1 LSLSFIVTYTDITLP
16 DRSGLFNSRQGA
28 MKILGNYL
36 TLVERVDDLCLRA
49 TDEFRAHIACRAG
62 CAGCCR
68 HLSLFPVEA
77 VALARALNDLP
88 AEQAARIRG
97 QAEQNLLDAP
107 CPLLVNDHCLLYT
120 ARPIICR
127 THGLPLLTTQ
137 VNGKQLI
144 DFCPLNFQGLDSLP
158 GSAIIDLDRL
168 NTTLA
173 AINALFVAEWYKNTS
188 SQKERIPMVE
198 ALSMVL

>member
-1 LSLSFIVTYTDITLP
+1 
-16 DRSGLFNSRQGA
+16 
-28 MKILGNYL
+28 MEILKNYL

-49 TDEFRAHIACRAG
+49 TEEFGAHIACRAG

-88 AEQAARIRG
+88 AEQAAHIRG
-97 QAEQNLLDAP
+97 QAAQNLDDAT
-107 CPLLVNDHCLLYT
+107 CPLLSNNHCLLYT

-127 THGLPLLTTQ
+127 THGLPLLTSQ
-137 VNGKQLI
+137 ENGKQLI
-144 DFCPLNFQGLDSLP
+144 DFCPLNFQGFDSLP

-173 AINALFVAEWYKNTS
+173 AINALFVAEWHKNTPS
-188 SQKERIPMVE
+188 RKERIPIFE